1 MPHQSPLD
9 LGEAPLGSPLKIT
22 LLRRVF
28 SISVSLMR
36 FPRLLSILI
45 FSVLAAACSTT
56 PTAPTRSLAAAP
68 PPIAESPAGAPE
80 VWPANAPE
88 ILAQSAILIDARS
101 GKVLF
106 QKNADARRPVASTQ
120 KLLTAL
126 IVTRAGNLDE
136 IVTIAEPETRAEP
149 TKLNLKVGDRYPRHQ
164 LLETVMVKSMNDAC
178 AALARDYSGSEAAF
192 AEKMN
197 STARAIGANSSH
209 FANSNGLPAQ
219 QYSTARDMARVAFY
233 AYRNPV
239 LRELMLKR
247 ECRFRHNSGRV
258 SVLEATNFLL
268 GRSAAF
274 NGMKTGYTN
283 AAGRCLISSGR
294 LNGREVILVQL
305 GSKTK
310 HIFNDAARAMAW
322 APAPSFFFASGDNS
336 MLGDAI
342 F

>member
-9 LGEAPLGSPLKIT
+9 LGEAPLGSPLKIA
-22 LLRRVF
+22 LLRGVF
-28 SISVSLMR
+28 SISVSRMR
-36 FPRLLSILI
+36 FPRLLFILI
-45 FSVLAAACSTT
+45 FSALAAACSTT
-56 PTAPTRSLAAAP
+56 PTAPTRTSAAAAP
-68 PPIAESPAGAPE
+68 RIAESPAGAPE

-178 AALARDYSGSEAAF
+178 AALARDHSGSEAAF

-209 FANSNGLPAQ
+209 FANSNGLPAP

-233 AYRNPV
+233 AYRSTV

-247 ECRFRHNSGRV
+247 ECRFRHNSGRI

-268 GRSAAF
+268 GLSPAF

-310 HIFNDAARAMAW
+310 SIFNDAARAMAW
-322 APAPSFFFASGDNS
+322 APAPSFFFARGENS

>member
-1 MPHQSPLD
+1 
-9 LGEAPLGSPLKIT
+9 
-22 LLRRVF
+22 
-28 SISVSLMR
+28 MR
-36 FPRLLSILI
+36 FARLLAVLI
-45 FSVLAAACSTT
+45 FAALAAACSTT
-56 PTAPTRSLAAAP
+56 TTPPSRPATAAP
-68 PPIAESPAGAPE
+68 PSIAEAPSGATD
-80 VWPANAPE
+80 VWPANAPQ
-88 ILAQSAILIDARS
+88 ILAESAILIDARS

-120 KLLTAL
+120 KLLTGL
-126 IVTRAGNLDE
+126 IVARAGNLDE
-136 IVTIAEPETRAEP
+136 IVTIAAPETRAEP
-149 TKLNLKVGDRYPRHQ
+149 TKLHLKVGERYPRRQ
-164 LLETVMVKSMNDAC
+164 LLEAVIVKSMNDAC
-178 AALARDYSGSEAAF
+178 AALARDHSGSESAF

-197 STARAIGANSSH
+197 ATAAAIGANSSH
-209 FANSNGLPAQ
+209 FANSNGLPAD

-239 LRELMLKR
+239 LRELMLHR
-247 ECRFRHNSGRV
+247 ECRFRHNNGRV

-268 GRSAAF
+268 GRSPAF

-283 AAGRCLISSGR
+283 AAGRCLVSSGS

-322 APAPSFFFASGDNS
+322 APPAPVFFASGENT
-336 MLGDAI
+336 LVGDSV

>member
-1 MPHQSPLD
+1 MSRQSTRHFRKT
-9 LGEAPLGSPLKIT
+9 PLGTLLKIA
-22 LLRRVF
+22 LLRRAF
-28 SISVSLMR
+28 SISVSRMR

-56 PTAPTRSLAAAP
+56 PTPPTRTSAAAP
-68 PPIAESPAGAPE
+68 PPIAEPPASATE
-80 VWPANAPE
+80 VWPANAPQ
-88 ILAQSAILIDARS
+88 ILAESAILIDARS

-120 KLLTAL
+120 KLLTGL
-126 IVTRAGNLDE
+126 IVARAGNLDE
-136 IVTIAEPETRAEP
+136 IVTIADPETRAEP
-149 TKLNLKVGDRYPRHQ
+149 TKLNLKVGERYPRRQ
-164 LLETVMVKSMNDAC
+164 LLEAVMVKSMNDAC
-178 AALARDYSGSEAAF
+178 AALARDHSGSESAF

-197 STARAIGANSSH
+197 STARTIGANSSH

-239 LRELMLKR
+239 LRELMLHR

-283 AAGRCLISSGR
+283 AAGRCLVSSGR

-310 HIFNDAARAMAW
+310 SIFNDAARAMAW
-322 APAPSFFFASGDNS
+322 APAPSFFFASGENS
-336 MLGDAI
+336 MLGDSV